1 MENTIGF
8 YDSGVG
14 GLNILKKTLSQINDL
29 NFIYVADNLNL
40 PYGGK
45 SSNFILNRSLEIVAF
60 LIKEKA
66 NTIVLAC
73 NTATA
78 ISIDFLRKKYKN
90 INFIGIE
97 PAKNCFSKKRKR
109 LLLLATALTGKSF
122 RLKKLIESFNFDENL
137 KIIPCPQLVEAIEYN
152 YLEIKF

>member
-14 GLNILKKTLSQINDL
+14 GLNILKKTITQINDL

-40 PYGGK
+40 PYGNK
-45 SSNFILNRSLEIVAF
+45 SDDFILNRSMEIVSF

-66 NTIVLAC
+66 STIVLAC

-78 ISIDFLRKKYKN
+78 ISIDFLRKKYID

-97 PAKNCFSKKRKR
+97 PALKTAFIKKKDSDV
-109 LLLLATALTGKSF
+109 LLLVTDLTGKSY
-122 RLKKLIESFNFDENL
+122 RLKSLSTLSILMKT
-137 KIIPCPQLVEAIEYN
+137 
-152 YLEIKF
+152 

>member
-1 MENTIGF
+1 MENIIGF

-97 PAKNCFSKKRKR
+97 PALKTAFSKEKEREV
-109 LLLLATALTGKSF
+109 LLLVTDLTGKV
-122 RLKKLIESFNFDENL
+122 IG
-137 KIIPCPQLVEAIEYN
+137 
-152 YLEIKF
+152 

>member
-14 GLNILKKTLSQINDL
+14 GLNILKKTITQINDL

-40 PYGGK
+40 PYGNK
-45 SSNFILNRSLEIVAF
+45 SDDFILNRSMEIVTF

-73 NTATA
+73 NTA
-78 ISIDFLRKKYKN
+78 ILQYLLDFLRKKYKD

-97 PAKNCFSKKRKR
+97 PAVKQ
-109 LLLLATALTGKSF
+109 LL
-122 RLKKLIESFNFDENL
+122 
-137 KIIPCPQLVEAIEYN
+137 
-152 YLEIKF
+152 

>member
-14 GLNILKKTLSQINDL
+14 GLNILQKTISHLGNMD
-29 NFIYVADNLNL
+29 FIYVADNLNL
-40 PYGGK
+40 PYGNK
-45 SSNFILNRSLEIVAF
+45 SDSFILNRSLEIVSF

-78 ISIDFLRKKYKN
+78 ISIDFLRAKYKD

-97 PAKNCFSKKRKR
+97 PAVKTAFIKK
-109 LLLLATALTGKSF
+109 
-122 RLKKLIESFNFDENL
+122 
-137 KIIPCPQLVEAIEYN
+137 KIKMYCY
-152 YLEIKF
+152 

>member
-1 MENTIGF
+1 M
-8 YDSGVG
+8 S
-14 GLNILKKTLSQINDL
+14 
-29 NFIYVADNLNL
+29 
-40 PYGGK
+40 
-45 SSNFILNRSLEIVAF
+45 F

-97 PAKNCFSKKRKR
+97 PALKQLLQKK
-109 LLLLATALTGKSF
+109 
-122 RLKKLIESFNFDENL
+122 
-137 KIIPCPQLVEAIEYN
+137 KIKMYYC
-152 YLEIKF
+152 